1 MRLLPSP
8 ALRDL
13 LVLLR
18 IPFSLFLL
26 PIYLAAL
33 AAAENPRLGPALA
46 SFLIIHFL
54 LYPASQ
60 AFNSHYDRDEGPI
73 GSVEH
78 PPKPG
83 PGLLG
88 TALALDAVALV
99 AGLLFVGPIFAAG
112 LFLYGGASKL
122 YSWDKTRLKAR
133 PFGGWLMTGL
143 GQGGLTYVLVLVSV
157 DPRGLGALGPV
168 ELGQAA
174 AVSALLL
181 GVFPLTQI
189 YQHGEDARR
198 GDLTISRLLGIRG
211 TFVLSATFLA
221 LGTLGLGL
229 LLLPDGPIGWLFVF
243 FGLMSPVVVLFLAW
257 ATRCWRNPAD
267 ADWRSAMRI
276 NMSASVLLSLFYL
289 TRLVLPYFRF
299 LGAS

>member
-1 MRLLPSP
+1 MRKVPSS

-33 AAAENPRLGPALA
+33 AAAKDPLPAQALA

-60 AFNSHYDRDEGPI
+60 AFNSHYDKDEGPI

-83 PGLLG
+83 PGLLA
-88 TALALDAVALV
+88 TALVLDAVALA
-99 AGLLFVGPIFAAG
+99 AGFAFIGPIFTAG

-122 YSWDKTRLKAR
+122 YSWDRSRLKAR
-133 PFGGWLMTGL
+133 PFAGWLMTGF

-157 DPRGLGALGPV
+157 DPRGFEALGPL
-168 ELGQAA
+168 ELIQAA

-211 TFVLSATFLA
+211 TFFLSASFLA
-221 LGTLGLGL
+221 LGTMSLGLIL
-229 LLLPDGPIGWLFVF
+229 FLNGPIGWGFAF
-243 FGLMSPVVVLFLAW
+243 FAMMSPVAVIFLGW
-257 ATRCWRNPAD
+257 ATRCWRD
-267 ADWRSAMRI
+267 ASQANWRSAMRI

-289 TRLVLPYFRF
+289 ARLVLP
-299 LGAS
+299 